1 MKIKLKWVPNALS
14 LGNLTLGFVSIIL
27 ASEVNANTQNTSQIF
42 LLSGSFIILAAL
54 FDGFDGMAARALNAT
69 SELGAELDTL
79 ADLTT
84 FGIAPGFLM
93 YKMIL
98 EDFKFDFFSTGEAF
112 PYGML
117 LAAIF
122 PICAAYR
129 LARFTVAHDPSS
141 FTGLPSPIAGVIV
154 GLFPVAFPKNF
165 ISAYLTIPSFVLV
178 AILMVS
184 TIRYSKPQ
192 VAMRGKF
199 TKGRVITVL
208 IALVILF
215 TWIGINKIPFVF
227 YGIIMFYVTTGLLS
241 FLIQIIQDFFPSS
254 DSKS

>member
-1 MKIKLKWVPNALS
+1 MKIKLNWVPNALS

-27 ASEVNANTQNTSQIF
+27 ASEIHQGSTNQSQIF
-42 LLSGSFIILAAL
+42 LLAGIFIILAAV

-69 SELGAELDTL
+69 SAIGAELDTL

-98 EDFKFDFFSTGEAF
+98 EDFKFDFFGTGELF

-117 LAAIF
+117 VAAIF

-129 LARFTVAHDPSS
+129 LARFTVSHDPSS

-154 GLFPVAFPKNF
+154 GLFPVAFPSLGVPSF
-165 ISAYLTIPSFVLV
+165 LTIPGFVLV
-178 AILMVS
+178 AFLMVS

-199 TKGRVITVL
+199 SKGRL
-208 IALVILF
+208 ILIFLGLALVFYLA
-215 TWIGINKIPFVF
+215 GLSKLPFIF
-227 YGIIMFYVTTGLLS
+227 YGIILFYVTTGLLS
-241 FLIQIIQDFFPSS
+241 FAIQFIQDIFPEK
-254 DSKS
+254 DKS

>member
-1 MKIKLKWVPNALS
+1 MKLKLNWVPNTLS
-14 LGNLTLGFVSIIL
+14 LGNLTFGFISILVSSSAVIGSPENSKL
-27 ASEVNANTQNTSQIF
+27 F
-42 LLSGSFIILAAL
+42 FLSGVFIILAAV
-54 FDGFDGMAARALNAT
+54 FDGFDGMVARALNAT

-98 EDFKFDFFSTGEAF
+98 QKYQLDLFNTGNYF
-112 PYGML
+112 HFGMFI
-117 LAAIF
+117 AALF

-129 LARFTVAHDPSS
+129 LARFTVAHDPSA

-154 GLFPVAFPKNF
+154 AFFPITFPNSQ
-165 ISAYLTIPSFVLV
+165 IADILTVTGFVV
-178 AILMVS
+178 IAWLMVS

-199 TKGRVITVL
+199 SKGKLIFMVGSLVAVL
-208 IALVILF
+208 AGVAVGAPKLLPYLFYGMILF
-215 TWIGINKIPFVF
+215 YVF
-227 YGIIMFYVTTGLLS
+227 SGIISLF
-241 FLIQIIQDFFPSS
+241 IQIIQEF
-254 DSKS
+254 